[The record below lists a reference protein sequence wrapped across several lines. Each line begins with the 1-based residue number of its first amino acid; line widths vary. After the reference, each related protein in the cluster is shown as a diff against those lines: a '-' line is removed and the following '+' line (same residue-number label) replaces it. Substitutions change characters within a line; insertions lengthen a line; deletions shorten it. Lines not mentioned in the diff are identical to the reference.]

1 MAVSQDGGRGTRQEL
16 RGSNGFLARCLGGR
30 GQAAL
35 PKHLR
40 LMRSIVAHTADEGLM
55 SLVSKGDDIAFEELV
70 QRHMK
75 RAIRTAQAVVGNPA
89 DADEI
94 AQEAFLL
101 VWNKAE
107 TFDPT
112 RSRFS
117 TWMYRIIVNRALDMT
132 RRRRIADGEP
142 DPETPSDAQTPLE
155 ELIQTEDERQD
166 PIADQAQEGEIVKN
180 AVAGLNQRQ
189 RTAVALFHFEG
200 LSVRDCAD
208 AMDVSEAAVESLL
221 SRARASLRNRLST
234 GPGKSLESL

>member
-1 MAVSQDGGRGTRQEL
+1 MAVSQDGGRDARPEV
-16 RGSNGFLARCLGGR
+16 RGANGFLARCLGGR

-132 RRRRIADGEP
+132 RRRRITDGEP

-155 ELIQTEDERQD
+155 ELIQTE
-166 PIADQAQEGEIVKN
+166 EGEIVKN

>member
-1 MAVSQDGGRGTRQEL
+1 MAVSQDGGRGTRQGL
-16 RGSNGFLARCLGGR
+16 RESNGFLARCLGGR

-155 ELIQTEDERQD
+155 ELIQTE
-166 PIADQAQEGEIVKN
+166 EGEIVKN

>member
-1 MAVSQDGGRGTRQEL
+1 MAVSQDGGRGTRQGL

-40 LMRSIVAHTADEGLM
+40 LMRSIVAHTADEDLM

-132 RRRRIADGEP
+132 RRRRIVDGEP

-155 ELIQTEDERQD
+155 ELIQTE
-166 PIADQAQEGEIVKN
+166 EGEIVKN

>member
-1 MAVSQDGGRGTRQEL
+1 MAVSQDGGRDARPGD

-155 ELIQTEDERQD
+155 ELIQTE
-166 PIADQAQEGEIVKN
+166 EGEIVKN

>member
-155 ELIQTEDERQD
+155 ELIQTE
-166 PIADQAQEGEIVKN
+166 EGEIVKN

>member
-1 MAVSQDGGRGTRQEL
+1 MAVSQDGGRGAGQGL
-16 RGSNGFLARCLGGR
+16 REPNGFLARCLGGR

-155 ELIQTEDERQD
+155 ELIQTE
-166 PIADQAQEGEIVKN
+166 EGEIVKN